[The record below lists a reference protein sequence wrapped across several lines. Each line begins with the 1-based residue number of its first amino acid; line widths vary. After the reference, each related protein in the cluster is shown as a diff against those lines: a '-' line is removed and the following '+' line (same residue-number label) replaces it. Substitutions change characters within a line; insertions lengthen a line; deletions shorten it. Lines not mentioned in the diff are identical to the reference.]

1 MEELTFKSILAEAL
15 VLIFSIRHAVT
26 TVEAGPTVTGA
37 VVHTL
42 ANGFALCEAVGQIHF
57 LVVDGDLQKRV
68 NDCIK
73 NTKFGLRT
81 FFAY

>member
-1 MEELTFKSILAEAL
+1 MEEPTFKSILTETL

-42 ANGFALCEAVGQIHF
+42 ANGSALCEAVGQIHF
-57 LVVDGDLQKRV
+57 LVVDGDLQEGV
-68 NDCIK
+68 NKCI
-73 NTKFGLRT
+73 
-81 FFAY
+81 